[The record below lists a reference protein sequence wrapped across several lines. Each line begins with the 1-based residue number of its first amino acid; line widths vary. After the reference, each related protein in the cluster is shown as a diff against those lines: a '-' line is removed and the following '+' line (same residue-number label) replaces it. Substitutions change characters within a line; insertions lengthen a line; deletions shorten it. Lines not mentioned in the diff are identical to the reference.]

1 MANKQFACDAQN
13 VWQIFNSFAMMY
25 PASFGVADLHHSRS
39 THRQESQTGLLKPTM
54 TRFPLAALVLLF
66 IGAPALAQG
75 TAYSF
80 DNFDTRNGVRVYV
93 EPPKLR
99 VPSGRS
105 RRPSKLEASKKTT
118 ASQNAEQPITLD
130 DPASTLKPTVL
141 VYDSLAASATNA
153 GSPLR
158 GYTTGSAQIDG
169 YLIDSGARN
178 EIDPLLLYSIMHQES
193 SFKSHAISPKGAR
206 GLMQLMPG
214 TAVRY
219 GVTNIFDP
227 RQNIEGG
234 ARYIRFLL
242 DRFDGDVNLTLAGY
256 NAGEGAVEKY
266 GWRIPPYAETQ
277 EYVRRISRRYSLLRD
292 PNAALYATRVSPA
305 QLAKLQGKQPVP
317 LTIYERTILT
327 VRLPDGRLQ
336 LTSQ

>member
-1 MANKQFACDAQN
+1 
-13 VWQIFNSFAMMY
+13 
-25 PASFGVADLHHSRS
+25 
-39 THRQESQTGLLKPTM
+39 M
-54 TRFPLAALVLLF
+54 TRFPRAAFVLLF
-66 IGAPALAQG
+66 ISAPALAQS

-80 DNFDTRNGVRVYV
+80 DNFDTRNGVRIYV
-93 EPPKLR
+93 EPAKPR
-99 VPSGRS
+99 VAGPRS
-105 RRPSKLEASKKTT
+105 RRASKIDRT
-118 ASQNAEQPITLD
+118 AVNQNVVGAPD

-141 VYDSLAASATNA
+141 TFEPLAASATNA
-153 GSPLR
+153 DSALR
-158 GYTTGSAQIDG
+158 GFTTGSAQVDG
-169 YLIDSGARN
+169 YLIDSGTRN
-178 EIDPLLLYSIMHQES
+178 GIDPLLLYSIMHQES

-214 TAVRY
+214 TAMRF

-234 ARYIRFLL
+234 ARYVSFLL

-292 PNAALYATRVSPA
+292 PNAALYASRVSSS
-305 QLAKLQGKQPVP
+305 QLAKLQGKQSVP
-317 LTIYERTILT
+317 LTIYERTVLT

-336 LTSQ
+336 LTTQ

>member
-1 MANKQFACDAQN
+1 
-13 VWQIFNSFAMMY
+13 
-25 PASFGVADLHHSRS
+25 
-39 THRQESQTGLLKPTM
+39 M
-54 TRFPLAALVLLF
+54 TRFPRAALVLLF
-66 IGAPALAQG
+66 ICAPALAQS

-80 DNFDTRNGVRVYV
+80 DNFDTQNGVRVYV
-93 EPPKLR
+93 EPAKPRML
-99 VPSGRS
+99 VPRS
-105 RRPSKLEASKKTT
+105 RRGSKIGPSNKTT
-118 ASQNAEQPITLD
+118 ANQNAAIALD

-141 VYDSLAASATNA
+141 TYDPLNASATNA

-169 YLIDSGARN
+169 YLIDSGTRHG
-178 EIDPLLLYSIMHQES
+178 IDPLLLYSIMHQES

-219 GVTNIFDP
+219 GVTNVFDP

-234 ARYIRFLL
+234 ARYVSFLL
-242 DRFDGDVNLTLAGY
+242 ERFDGDVNLTLAGY

-292 PNAALYATRVSPA
+292 PNAALYAPRVSAA

-317 LTIYERTILT
+317 LTIYERTVLT

>member
-1 MANKQFACDAQN
+1 MT
-13 VWQIFNSFAMMY
+13 SF
-25 PASFGVADLHHSRS
+25 PH
-39 THRQESQTGLLKPTM
+39 
-54 TRFPLAALVLLF
+54 AAFLLLF
-66 IGAPALAQG
+66 ISAPALAQS

-93 EPPKLR
+93 EPAKPQ
-99 VPSGRS
+99 VTGRS
-105 RRPSKLEASKKTT
+105 RPSSWVDTSNQT
-118 ASQNAEQPITLD
+118 AAKQNAVIAMD
-130 DPASTLKPTVL
+130 DPGSTLRPTVL
-141 VYDSLAASATNA
+141 TYDPLASPVTNA

-158 GYTTGSAQIDG
+158 GFTTGSAQIDG
-169 YLIDSGARN
+169 YLVDAGTRN
-178 EIDPLLLYSIMHQES
+178 GIDPLLLYSIMHQES

-214 TAVRY
+214 TAMRF

-227 RQNIEGG
+227 KQNIEGG
-234 ARYIRFLL
+234 ARYVSFLL
-242 DRFDGDVNLTLAGY
+242 DRFDGDVSLTLAGY

-292 PNAALYATRVSPA
+292 PNAAIYASRVSAA
-305 QLAKLQGKQPVP
+305 QLAKLQEKQPVP
-317 LTIYERTILT
+317 LTIYERTVLT

>member
-1 MANKQFACDAQN
+1 
-13 VWQIFNSFAMMY
+13 
-25 PASFGVADLHHSRS
+25 
-39 THRQESQTGLLKPTM
+39 M
-54 TRFPLAALVLLF
+54 TRFPPAALVILF
-66 IGAPALAQG
+66 ISAPVLAQG

-93 EPPKLR
+93 EPAKPL
-99 VPSGRS
+99 VPAPRS
-105 RRPSKLEASKKTT
+105 RRQGMTSPANKS
-118 ASQNAEQPITLD
+118 ASQNLTARD
-130 DPASTLKPTVL
+130 DSASTLKPTVL
-141 VYDSLAASATNA
+141 TYDPLATSTTNSASA
-153 GSPLR
+153 LR
-158 GYTTGSAQIDG
+158 GFTTGSTQVDG
-169 YLIDSGARN
+169 YLIDSSTRN
-178 EIDPLLLYSIMHQES
+178 GIDPLLLYSIMHQES

-234 ARYIRFLL
+234 ARYVRFLL
-242 DRFDGDVNLTLAGY
+242 ELFDGDVNLTLAGY

-266 GWRIPPYAETQ
+266 GRRIPPYAETQ

-292 PNAALYATRVSPA
+292 PNAALYAARVTSS
-305 QLAKLQGKQPVP
+305 QLAKLQGKEAVP
-317 LTIYERTILT
+317 LTIYERTVLT

>member
-1 MANKQFACDAQN
+1 
-13 VWQIFNSFAMMY
+13 
-25 PASFGVADLHHSRS
+25 
-39 THRQESQTGLLKPTM
+39 M
-54 TRFPLAALVLLF
+54 TRFPRAAFVLLF
-66 IGAPALAQG
+66 ISAPALAQS

-93 EPPKLR
+93 EPTKPL
-99 VPSGRS
+99 VSGPRS
-105 RRPSKLEASKKTT
+105 RRSKKIDSNKT
-118 ASQNAEQPITLD
+118 AKQNSVVAPD
-130 DPASTLKPTVL
+130 DPVSTLKPTVL
-141 VYDSLAASATNA
+141 TYDPLSPSPTNA
-153 GSPLR
+153 GSALR
-158 GYTTGSAQIDG
+158 GFTTGNAQVDG
-169 YLIDSGARN
+169 YLVDSGTRN
-178 EIDPLLLYSIMHQES
+178 GIDPLLLYSIMHQES

-214 TAVRY
+214 TAMRF

-234 ARYIRFLL
+234 ARYVSFLL

-292 PNAALYATRVSPA
+292 PNAALYASRVSNS
-305 QLAKLQGKQPVP
+305 QLAKLQGKQSVP
-317 LTIYERTILT
+317 LTIYERTVLT

-336 LTSQ
+336 LTTQ